1 MQPAGFRHHREP
13 AVATCEEVEPVA
25 HFRESSLM
33 AYLIKLCRRFRLFGA
48 AMPLPRGK
56 STSRR
61 ALLAALSVLVFAATA
76 GSVMADDAPDTGHR
90 ADGLIIYFAAIPA
103 AFVRAHPAEHTGRE
117 MHGDAPD
124 GRYVHHLIVALF
136 DSKTGM
142 RITDASVLAVIRGG
156 ISQSEARVEL
166 GPMAIA
172 GAPVYG
178 GFADLPPR
186 DRYRI
191 EIEVVRPGGGAALR
205 TVFWHQHLQPQP

>member
-1 MQPAGFRHHREP
+1 M
-13 AVATCEEVEPVA
+13 TD
-25 HFRESSLM
+25 
-33 AYLIKLCRRFRLFGA
+33 LIKLCRRFRLFAA

-56 STSRR
+56 SMGCQ
-61 ALLAALSVLVFAATA
+61 ALLAALSVLVVAATA
-76 GSVMADDAPDTGHR
+76 GSVMADDTPDSAHR
-90 ADGLIIYFAAIPA
+90 ADGLAIYFAAIPA

-124 GRYVHHLIVALF
+124 ARYAHHLIVALF

-142 RITDASVLAVIRGG
+142 RITEASVLAVIRGG

-191 EIEVVRPGGGAALR
+191 EIEVVRHGGGAAVR
-205 TVFWHQHLQPQP
+205 TVFWHQHLQP